1 MSDLALFNQNLPS
14 HLRTAELDETTKA
27 LMGGSGGGNKRISI
41 EGGVWRMLVNG
52 KEVAQNE
59 DRAMNVVIVAAAQ
72 KISRI
77 FYAGTYK
84 KGVVSAPD
92 CWSADGETPDAKAKA
107 PQSKSCASCPQN
119 IKGSGQGDSRACR
132 FQQRLAVV
140 LENDISGDVYQL
152 ALPSTSIFGAGEN
165 GKWPLQT
172 YAKMIA
178 SKGAPITSVVTE
190 MRFDTNSS
198 TPKLTFK
205 PVRFLE
211 TSEFQAALEQGKSPS
226 AVSAITMTVAQTDG
240 VKDGDQ
246 SNDEEFEKPVPAKKA
261 QAVAA
266 DSDADAGEGE
276 AAQVVSEPTKRTS
289 KKEEAP
295 AEKKDVSKILAEW
308 DDE

>member
-1 MSDLALFNQNLPS
+1 MSELAIFSQNLPA
-14 HLRTAELDETTKA
+14 HLRNAELDETTKA
-27 LMGGSGGGNKRISI
+27 LMGGGGNNKRISI
-41 EGGVWRMLVNG
+41 EGGVWRMMVNG

-72 KISRI
+72 KVSRI

-84 KGVVSAPD
+84 KGVISAPD
-92 CWSADGETPDAKAKA
+92 CWSPDGEAPDAKSKA
-107 PQSKSCASCPQN
+107 PQAKSCASCPQN
-119 IKGSGQGDSRACR
+119 VKGSGNGDSRACR

-140 LENDISGDVYQL
+140 LENDIQGDVYQL

-178 SKGAPITSVVTE
+178 SKGVPITSVVTE
-190 MRFDTNSS
+190 MRFDTASS

-211 TSEFQAALEQGKSPS
+211 TAEFEQAMEQGKSPS
-226 AVSAITMTVAQTDG
+226 AISAITMTVAQTDG
-240 VKDGDQ
+240 VKDADSG
-246 SNDEEFEKPVPAKKA
+246 EAFEKPPVQQAKAAPAGA
-261 QAVAA
+261 Q
-266 DSDADAGEGE
+266 DDGEPE
-276 AAQVVSEPTKRTS
+276 ATPEPTKRAS

-295 AEKKDVSKILAEW
+295 AAKKDVSKILAEW